1 MGGDSIVKI
10 DGVLDAIKKGGL
22 IPYSKSIYRKKL
34 SEELLQYTLPAQL
47 ENMLVQLLVFGEL
60 KIWV

>member
-22 IPYSKSIYRKKL
+22 IPYSKSIYSKKKKEITKNEGN
-34 SEELLQYTLPAQL
+34 SKA
-47 ENMLVQLLVFGEL
+47 
-60 KIWV
+60 K